1 MADNSIQEN
10 RLSLARASLREALA
24 RYSHLR
30 QGKKNS
36 NNTELEAALQTQLDI
51 LSYTSEKLD
60 RNVIRIATFGMVS
73 RGKSAVLNAL
83 LGQKILQTGPLNGV
97 TQWPRSVRWSVPLP
111 LLDSVEPPQPPLGK
125 GGLMEPPLGKGGLME
140 PPLGKG
146 GLMEPPLGKGGPMEP
161 PLSKGGPGG
170 IQVELIDTPGID
182 EVGGEVRGDMA
193 KQVTRQADLILFVVA
208 GDITRTEY
216 QALCELQTAQKPLI
230 LVFNKIDLYP
240 ELDRK
245 AIYQSL
251 QSLGN
256 SEELAADSV
265 ADETN
270 SENLSDPNNPSP
282 KSTPKSAPKIA
293 KSLEIVMVAA
303 EPAPVQV
310 RVEWSDG
317 SVTHEWESPP
327 PQIDQLKH
335 KILTILNR
343 EGRSLLALNALVEA
357 RDAEAN
363 IARQVLKL
371 RQTEADD
378 LIWQFAKYKA
388 LAVGINP
395 IAFLDVMGAT
405 VADLALIRSLSR
417 LYGLPMTGYEAGKL
431 WQTIFSSA
439 GGVLLGELGSSFL
452 LGFGKSAAAA
462 APQIGFSTFAGVAVT
477 QASLAAYGTYAV
489 GRAAQV
495 YLEKG
500 CTWGPLGQDT
510 VIQEILATIE
520 RNTIIDRLQQEFKI

>member
-1 MADNSIQEN
+1 MADNSTQEN
-10 RLSLARASLREALA
+10 RLSLARASLRQSLA
-24 RYSHLR
+24 RHAHLR

-36 NNTELEAALQTQLDI
+36 NTKLEATLQNQLDI
-51 LSYTSEKLD
+51 LTFTSEKL
-60 RNVIRIATFGMVS
+60 NQNIIRIATFGLVS

-97 TQWPRSVRWSVPLP
+97 TQWPRSVRWAVPLS
-111 LLDSVEPPQPPLGK
+111 LNNDES
-125 GGLMEPPLGKGGLME
+125 
-140 PPLGKG
+140 
-146 GLMEPPLGKGGPMEP
+146 
-161 PLSKGGPGG
+161 GG
-170 IQVELIDTPGID
+170 IQIELIDTPGID
-182 EVGGEVRGDMA
+182 EVGGEVRGEMA

-216 QALCELQTAQKPLI
+216 QALHELQTTKKPLI

-245 AIYQSL
+245 TIYKSL
-251 QSLGN
+251 QALGKA
-256 SEELAADSV
+256 EQLAADAVTDKS
-265 ADETN
+265 D
-270 SENLSDPNNPSP
+270 SENSSLNNPAS
-282 KSTPKSAPKIA
+282 KSTTKPTPKNT

-303 EPAPVQV
+303 EPAPMQV

-317 SVTHEWESPP
+317 TITHEWESPP
-327 PQIDQLKH
+327 PQIDELKQ

-343 EGRSLLALNALVEA
+343 EGRSLLALNALIEA

-363 IARQVLKL
+363 IAHQLLKL
-371 RQTEADD
+371 RQTEAED

-388 LAVGINP
+388 LAVGLNP
-395 IAFLDVMGAT
+395 IALLDVMGAT

-439 GGVLLGELGSSFL
+439 GGILLGELGSSFL
-452 LGFGKSAAAA
+452 LGFGKSAAIA

-510 VIQEILATIE
+510 VIQEIVGTIE
-520 RNTIIDRLQQEFKI
+520 RDTIVNRLKQELKISK